1 MGLEDLLP
9 SSVTWLWF
17 GDLSSVLHGLF
28 HSAAHSKASGFHR
41 ARDQTRE
48 QTKTES
54 MFFNNLILEVT

>member
-17 GDLSSVLHGLF
+17 GGLSSMLHGPL
-28 HSAAHSKASGFHR
+28 HSAAHNKASDFPR
-41 ARDQTRE
+41 ARDPRE

-54 MFFNNLILEVT
+54 MFFHNLILEVT